1 MRKMIALVILIVPVF
16 LAGLG
21 IKYMRDSMF
30 GVVNDPF
37 TLTVV
42 QFVVGLGL
50 TIFGVWFIGGYIL
63 HRERKNKRVSER
75 FIEQSRQSRK
85 AQGNNKEAD

>member
-1 MRKMIALVILIVPVF
+1 MKKFIALIILTVPVF

-37 TLTVV
+37 TLTVI
-42 QFVVGLGL
+42 QFSAGLGL
-50 TIFGVWFIGGYIL
+50 TIFGVWFIGGYVL
-63 HRERKNKRVSER
+63 HRERKNKRVQDRFSE
-75 FIEQSRQSRK
+75 QVRK
-85 AQGNNKEAD
+85 KQNTQENNKEAD

>member
-1 MRKMIALVILIVPVF
+1 MKKMIALIILVVPVF

-37 TLTVV
+37 TLTVI
-42 QFVVGLGL
+42 QFLVGLGL
-50 TIFGVWFIGGYIL
+50 TIFGVWFIGGYVL
-63 HRERKNKRVSER
+63 HRERKNKRVQGRFSEQTKR
-75 FIEQSRQSRK
+75 KRTPRQK
-85 AQGNNKEAD
+85 